1 MLFILPPSLSFCLFL
16 LVSTPENDTDGY
28 SRNENN
34 GTGYAMICSP
44 QVGQIKTKLLEG
56 SFYMGRKDKIS
67 SEVKIIFRGKDQI
80 CRTIPRGKAWA

>member
-34 GTGYAMICSP
+34 GTGYAI
-44 QVGQIKTKLLEG
+44 
-56 SFYMGRKDKIS
+56 GRGKQDKILGQHS
-67 SEVKIIFRGKDQI
+67 HLFLTNFTAEALTY
-80 CRTIPRGKAWA
+80 RTIWTTTMLAPVGNEKA